1 MKKSKLLPIDS
12 LVESLTTELRK
23 VDTALTKR
31 ETATQEAAAQQ
42 QAAQEAA
49 QAAASRTTLQVR
61 AAVLQALRRQ
71 HKVRLKSM
79 CFRQIRRQT
88 PIISQSFQPVKVI

>member
-1 MKKSKLLPIDS
+1 MQ
-12 LVESLTTELRK
+12 SLTADLRK

-49 QAAASRTTLQVR
+49 QAAASEQRFR
-61 AAVLQALRRQ
+61 FERRFYKRCDACTK
-71 HKVRLKSM
+71 HV
-79 CFRQIRRQT
+79 
-88 PIISQSFQPVKVI
+88 